1 MYEIEVSSSSSRDDR
16 EIDEYH
22 DKSNSSEGSSSDE
35 SSSESSSSEEVYLS
49 STPGIPL
56 EVFQEEMRMRAT
68 SRSSVGP
75 STAIPAPIPSPI

>member
-1 MYEIEVSSSSSRDDR
+1 MYEIEVSLSSGRDDR

-35 SSSESSSSEEVYLS
+35 SSSESSSSDEVYLS

-56 EVFQEEMRMRAT
+56 KVFQEEMRMRAA
-68 SRSSVGP
+68 SGSFVGP
-75 STAIPAPIPSPI
+75 STTLPAPIPSPI